1 MNLNELSPYIRYTA
15 RSYLRAPFKIGQR
28 IIFDY
33 ELIYVDAGTFLLTV
47 DGRDYVCN
55 KGDVIFLRPGQ
66 PHCLQSIGD
75 CALSQPH
82 IHFDMSYDKFSESV
96 YISFK
101 DLPDFSEEEKTW
113 IRKDIFAG
121 MDIGPLVNIP
131 DMDAFRDL
139 LFDLIS
145 DYFCKPELYQLKL
158 KQKMLLLLQMLLS
171 GNVANYEP
179 ETAETNIAE
188 MIKQF
193 VDYNYKNAISLDSLS
208 EQFHYS
214 RYLISRAFAAYTG
227 TPIIKY
233 YNQKRLAYAK
243 EMLFNGASV
252 TEIANELSFS
262 SIYTFSRFFKNA
274 VGCSPSEY
282 KNRAEND

>member
-1 MNLNELSPYIRYTA
+1 MNLNELSPYVRYAA

-33 ELIYVDAGTFLLTV
+33 EIIFVDSGSFLLNV
-47 DGRDYVCN
+47 EGKDHVCN

-75 CALSQPH
+75 QSISQPH
-82 IHFDMSYDKFSESV
+82 IHFDMTYDRFSEAV

-101 DLPDFSEEEKTW
+101 DLADFTDEEKTW
-113 IRKDIFAG
+113 IRKDLFVDTD
-121 MDIGPLVNIP
+121 MGPLVDIP
-131 DMDAFRDL
+131 DMNAFRDL
-139 LFDLIS
+139 LFDIIS
-145 DYFCKPELYQLKL
+145 DYFCKSDLYQLKL
-158 KQKMLLLLQMLLS
+158 KQKMLQLLQMLLQ

-179 ETAETNIAE
+179 ETAEANIAE

-193 VDYNYKNAISLDSLS
+193 VDYNYKNAISLDSLA

-214 RYLISRAFAAYTG
+214 RYMISRAFTAYTG
-227 TPIIKY
+227 IPIIKY
-233 YNQKRLAYAK
+233 YNQRRLDYAK

-262 SIYTFSRFFKNA
+262 SIYSFSRFFKNA
-274 VGCSPSEY
+274 VGCSPSDY
-282 KNRAEND
+282 KDRALT